1 MEMTEHIK
9 CFVQGR
15 IDENWVWKIVNRVGP
30 WVAQKGNSGYWDC
43 VNIYSQY
50 TSILK
55 KGLIRIDFA
64 GLIVAIRPKGLKE
77 GKTRE
82 QLKNSMDQ
90 CPVSLKLEQIETY
103 AEDSERGKI
112 IKELKELFNAPI
124 PVSLQEKIN
133 FTVESRMKEYLKKRV
148 ATSQYTTFCNGKT
161 YCGHTTTLS
170 IEQYASEM
178 FMNKNMP
185 SSIFIIECIEENVS
199 DYVIYKMACHFS
211 VDRKIKL
218 VIAAQSGFDEQVKR
232 VALENDVRLIRVNP
246 KYEIT
251 ESDILTPRMDCGDS
265 VHDYEHKMLSD
276 IVPMTVPL
284 VIQDGTYTTTSLTDF
299 LKRNGIPVNNPGSAH
314 APKLTR
320 DFIEEVVSQIIKTDV
335 DTYVYLLKRCG
346 VNDNVPYCIIDP
358 YQYAKRD
365 KLKIIR
371 SDLSKQRHL
380 GHIDIKRKVVRL
392 SDKLKE
398 RDPRDHFSMA
408 HEYGHHKLHSH
419 PKFREFLERDAK
431 LAAEASSDIWE
442 KHWLEVQANVFASY
456 MLMPR
461 EIVDLLYN
469 LYWRKWYKSDAVR
482 PLRVKAPVYNDKD
495 FQNVVGP
502 IARHM
507 GVSLEAMSIRLKEMR
522 LLIEL
527 VEADVK
533 KAV

>member
-90 CPVSLKLEQIETY
+90 CPVSLKLEKIETY

-112 IKELKELFNAPI
+112 IKELKDAVAGTDLITGYERI
-124 PVSLQEKIN
+124 SIN
-133 FTVESRMKEYLKKRV
+133 
-148 ATSQYTTFCNGKT
+148 NGKT

-265 VHDYEHKMLSD
+265 VYDYEHKMLSD

-320 DFIEEVVSQIIKTDV
+320 DFIEEMVSQIIKTDV

-365 KLKIIR
+365 KLFSNPDILPDFELTAYR
-371 SDLSKQRHL
+371 SVNSAMGIKTEFPDWFSALKKMENDICQIEFDIALLGCGAYGMNLGAFIKRDLGKMALHL
-380 GHIDIKRKVVRL
+380 GGMTQLLFGIRGRRW
-392 SDKLKE
+392 E
-398 RDPRDHFSMA
+398 NDPK
-408 HEYGHHKLHSH
+408 Y
-419 PKFREFLERDAK
+419 DA
-431 LAAEASSDIWE
+431 
-442 KHWLEVQANVFASY
+442 
-456 MLMPR
+456 
-461 EIVDLLYN
+461 LYTDS
-469 LYWRKWYKSDAVR
+469 WTR
-482 PLRVKAPVYNDKD
+482 PLPHEIPPANNR
-495 FQNVVGP
+495 
-502 IARHM
+502 
-507 GVSLEAMSIRLKEMR
+507 
-522 LLIEL
+522 IENGCYW
-527 VEADVK
+527 
-533 KAV
+533 